1 MTFSEDNDRGYG
13 DAKGVTD
20 LDTGIQ
26 TLVEKRMKGESLEW
40 WRGFVIALDQR
51 FGAET
56 VKTRLTEWLD

>member
-26 TLVEKRMKGESLEW
+26 TLVETRMKGESLEW
-40 WRGFVIALDQR
+40 WQGFVMSLDQR
-51 FGAET
+51 FGADLVANT
-56 VKTRLTEWLD
+56 LTEWLD